1 MKDVIILL
9 VIFMK
14 KRLLITG
21 TLLLIMSIVFTIL
34 ITKVDISNIG
44 PENSAVGFASINS
57 KLTFNYNEKIYKI
70 SEYLG
75 YVALLIPVVYAGFGF
90 IQLIKNKSFKK
101 INRELYILAGFYAV
115 ILLTYVLFEKLTLNY
130 RPVILDEGLEAS
142 FPSSHTLMSLCFS
155 ISAIIANKS
164 MFKDKFKLVNILLLI
179 LGVSIVLTR
188 YISGVHWFTDIVG
201 SVLISSTYIT
211 YFKALIKK

>member
-1 MKDVIILL
+1 MKDVIIHL

-57 KLTFNYNEKIYKI
+57 KLTFNYNETIYKI

-75 YVALLIPVVYAGFGF
+75 YVALLIPVAYAGFGF

-115 ILLTYVLFEKLTLNY
+115 ILLTYILFEKLTLNY

>member
-1 MKDVIILL
+1 
-9 VIFMK
+9 MK

-21 TLLLIMSIVFTIL
+21 TLLLIMSIVFTVL

-57 KLTFNYNEKIYKI
+57 KCTFKYNETIYKI

-75 YVALLIPVVYAGFGF
+75 YVALLIPVVYAGIGF
-90 IQLIKNKSFKK
+90 VQLLKNKSLKK
-101 INRELYILAGFYAV
+101 VNRELYILAGFYCV
-115 ILLTYVLFEKLTLNY
+115 VLLTYVLFDKLALNY

-142 FPSSHTLMSLCFS
+142 FPSSHTLMSLCFTF
-155 ISAIIANKS
+155 SAIITNKS
-164 MFKDKFKLVNILLLI
+164 MFKDKFKLINILLLI

-188 YISGVHWFTDIVG
+188 YISGVHWFTDIIG